1 MKSNSKLTRYLP
13 ALLACFLPLSAWA
26 GTIQIEAKKMTLL
39 QKESKVEFTGK
50 VHLTRDTMQMDCDHL
65 VAYYSDHQLTHAD
78 ADGHVVIVQ
87 DKVHGHSN
95 KARLDQI
102 KGILT
107 LTGQAVLEQQGNRV
121 EGETIVHNL
130 NSQKTVVTPDTG
142 GRIHMTIE
150 SEDNGAATTI
160 LPGKVSK

>member
-1 MKSNSKLTRYLP
+1 MKPDSKLTRYLP

-26 GTIQIEAKKMTLL
+26 GTIQIEAKKMTLFH
-39 QKESKVEFTGK
+39 KENRVEFFDK
-50 VHLTRDTMQMDCDHL
+50 VHLTRENMQLDCDHL
-65 VAYYSDHQLTHAD
+65 VAYYTDHQLTHAD

-107 LTGQAVLEQQGNRV
+107 LTGQAVMEQEGNRV
-121 EGETIVHNL
+121 EGETIVQNM

-150 SEDNGAATTI
+150 SDENGTTTI
-160 LPGKVSK
+160 LPGSGSK

>member
-1 MKSNSKLTRYLP
+1 MKPDSKLTRYLP

-26 GTIQIEAKKMTLL
+26 GTIQIEAKKMTLFH
-39 QKESKVEFTGK
+39 KENRVEFFDK
-50 VHLTRDTMQMDCDHL
+50 VHLTRENMQLDCDHL
-65 VAYYSDHQLTHAD
+65 VAYYTDHQLTHAD

-107 LTGQAVLEQQGNRV
+107 LTGQAVMEQEGNRV
-121 EGETIVHNL
+121 EGETIVHNM

-150 SEDNGAATTI
+150 SDENGTTTI
-160 LPGKVSK
+160 LPGSGSK

>member
-1 MKSNSKLTRYLP
+1 MKPDSKLTRYLL
-13 ALLACFLPLSAWA
+13 ALLACFLPLSVWA

-39 QKESKVEFTGK
+39 QKESKVEFIGE
-50 VHLTRDTMQMDCDHL
+50 VHLTRENMQLDCDHL
-65 VAYYSDHQLTHAD
+65 IAYYSDHQLTHAD

-150 SEDNGAATTI
+150 SEENGSTAI
-160 LPGKVSK
+160 LPGSGSK